1 MRIEGSRVI
10 IRQLKLEDLE
20 NFYSYRSDPQVCR
33 YQTFMV
39 KSKIETEQF
48 IDEQKERAL
57 GTPGKWLQ
65 IGIEHKK
72 DEKLIGDCA
81 IYFKEDE
88 PRIVEIG
95 YTIHPDYQRNG
106 YATEAVR
113 MLMKTVFKDY
123 NVHKILAKVDVRNPS
138 SARVLEKIGFKQEGR
153 FYQHFYDE
161 KDKAWID
168 EIQFAY
174 MKEDFMEEIF

>member
-1 MRIEGSRVI
+1 MRIEGPRVI
-10 IRQLKLEDLE
+10 IRQMKIEDSE
-20 NFYSYRSDPQVCR
+20 NFYAYRSDPQVCK
-33 YQTFMV
+33 YQNFMV
-39 KSKIETEQF
+39 KTKAESDHFIEK
-48 IDEQKERAL
+48 QKELPL
-57 GTPGKWLQ
+57 GVPGQWLQ
-65 IGIEHKK
+65 IAIEHKLE
-72 DEKLIGDCA
+72 EKLIGDCA
-81 IYFKEDE
+81 ILFKEDE

-95 YTIHPDYQRNG
+95 YTVHPDYQRQG

-113 MLMKTVFKDY
+113 MLMKTVFKDH

-153 FYQHFYDE
+153 FCQHFYDHQ
-161 KDKAWID
+161 DKAWID

>member
-10 IRQLKLEDLE
+10 IRQFKPEDLE
-20 NFYSYRSDPQVCR
+20 DFYSYRSDPQVCR
-33 YQTFMV
+33 YQSFMV
-39 KSKIETEQF
+39 KSKMEAEQF
-48 IDEQKERAL
+48 IESQKNLPL
-57 GTPGKWLQ
+57 GSKGQWLQ
-65 IGIEHKK
+65 IAIEHKIEDK
-72 DEKLIGDCA
+72 IIGDCA
-81 IYFKEDE
+81 IHFMENE

-95 YTIHPDYQRNG
+95 YTVHPDYQRQG

-153 FYQHFYDE
+153 FYQHFFDVQ
-161 KDKAWID
+161 DKAWFD